1 MQHITLV
8 TNQLRLAIELSQ
20 AFNDQQYFVDTIDDP
35 TQVETL
41 MQRKQ
46 SVGLLWDL
54 TAFPF
59 AEYQSVLSDVRH
71 HYQVP
76 ILSLANSTEA
86 ATAIFQT
93 GLDDYVP
100 APWPAAELI
109 ARFEQKHRLYQRLKE
124 SQAPQS
130 PTKDRLQFADVV
142 IDRQKYKAFRN
153 DQDLG
158 LTPKELKL
166 LLYLIEHAPQVLS
179 RTQLLAGVW
188 GDRYDIS
195 ETSRMVDIHISH
207 LRDKIEADPKHPDYI
222 QTVRGFGYHFVT
234 DDPQPKD

>member
-20 AFNDQQYFVDTIDDP
+20 AFNDQQYFVDTTDDP
-35 TQVETL
+35 RQVYSV
-41 MQRKQ
+41 MHQKQ

-59 AEYQSVLSDVRH
+59 TQYQAVLRDLRH

-76 ILSLANSTEA
+76 ILSLADGLVDPTP
-86 ATAIFQT
+86 IFQA

-100 APWPAAELI
+100 APWPVPELV
-109 ARFEQKHRLYQRLKE
+109 ARFEQKQHLYERLTPLHSTQ
-124 SQAPQS
+124 P
-130 PTKDRLQFADVV
+130 PTKDRVQFADVV

-179 RTQLLAGVW
+179 RSQLLAGVW
-188 GDRYDIS
+188 GDQYDIS

-222 QTVRGFGYHFVT
+222 QTVRGFGYHFVADASPST
-234 DDPQPKD
+234 D